1 MLRVRADPERMR
13 ELAGLRAA
21 DPVRYLPE
29 PQGQGSRRRRRGGGR
44 EEGGRRRGGA
54 GRRQDQ
60 GGEPGVGCAR

>member
-21 DPVRYLPE
+21 DPVRHLPE
-29 PQGQGSRRRRRGGGR
+29 PQGRPRAGRQGVR
-44 EEGGRRRGGA
+44 RRRGGA

-60 GGEPGVGCAR
+60 GGEPGVSADDA